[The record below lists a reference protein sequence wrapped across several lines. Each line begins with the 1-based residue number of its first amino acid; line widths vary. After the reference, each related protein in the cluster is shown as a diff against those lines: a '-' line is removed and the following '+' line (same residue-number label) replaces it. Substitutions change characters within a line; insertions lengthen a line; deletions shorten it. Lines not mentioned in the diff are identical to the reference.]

1 MKINTKSIELEITTE
16 YTKESIFNEMN
27 NHLLHDERPSE
38 YFNSILELPILKEY
52 PFQFLYKLKE
62 AEQSPKYHPE
72 GNVWNHTMLV
82 VDHAAKRKAK
92 SIDEKVFMWAALLHD
107 IGKPDTT
114 RNRKGKIT
122 SYDHEKLGAKL
133 TEDFLSEFISDYKFI
148 EEVAVLVRWHMQ
160 ILHVVKD
167 LPFADIKNMKQ
178 EANIFEVALLG
189 LCDRL
194 GRLNVNVR
202 EEENNIAVFIKKCSN
217 E

>member
-1 MKINTKSIELEITTE
+1 MQTKNIELEINTE
-16 YTKESIFNEMN
+16 YTKDDVFNEMEK
-27 NHLLHDERPSE
+27 HLLDDEEPSK
-38 YFNSILELPILKEY
+38 YFNSIAELTIFQEY
-52 PFQFLYKLKE
+52 PFQLLYNLKK

-92 SIDEKVFMWAALLHD
+92 SIDQRVFMWAALLHD

-114 RNRKGKIT
+114 KNRKGKIT
-122 SYDHEKLGAKL
+122 SYDHEKIGAKL
-133 TEDFLSEFISDYKFI
+133 AEDFLREFMSDDKFI
-148 EEVAVLVRWHMQ
+148 EEVEILVRWHMQ

-178 EANIFEVALLG
+178 QANIFEVALLG

>member
-1 MKINTKSIELEITTE
+1 MDMDNAELRTNYEDS
-16 YTKESIFNEMN
+16 KESIFNEIN
-27 NHLLHDERPSE
+27 YHLLHDEEPSI
-38 YFNSILELPILKEY
+38 YFNSIVDLPVFKEY
-52 PFQFLYKLKE
+52 PFQLLYKLKE
-62 AEQSPKYHPE
+62 AEQSLKYHPE

-82 VDHAAKRKAK
+82 LDQAAKHKAK

-133 TEDFLSEFISDYKFI
+133 AEDFLREFFIDEKFI
-148 EEVAVLVRWHMQ
+148 EDVSVLVRWHMQ
-160 ILHVVKD
+160 ILHVVKN
-167 LPFADIKNMKQ
+167 LPFANIEIMKQ
-178 EANIFEVALLG
+178 QANIFEVALLG

-202 EEENNIAVFIKKCSN
+202 EEENNIAIFIKKCSD